1 MTRLL
6 AFAPL
11 AVFLGLVGCGG
22 GGLDSSGGTT
32 PVPPSGSNVAPITVD
47 AGPAA
52 AQGDINMPSVT
63 VTICAPGSTSNCQ
76 TIDHVE
82 LDTGSYGLRILS
94 SVLNASLALP
104 QENTD
109 TGGAVLECT
118 QFADGFSWGP
128 VKTADIQ
135 ITGEAAAS
143 VPVQIIG
150 DPAFPGVPNTC
161 SSSGPSEDTVATFG
175 ANGILGVGP
184 FIQDAGLYYTCTSG
198 ICSELTALDLNLQVS
213 NPVAFFAA
221 DNNGVIVEL
230 PAVGTGGSG
239 VITGSL
245 VFGIGTQSNNALG
258 TATVYTVDANSGVF
272 TITYKNQAFDFSF
285 LDTGSTAN
293 YFDDSS
299 IPTCSSNAFYCPAST
314 LSLTASVTGVNSTSN
329 SVAFSVANAENLF
342 TGDPSAVAFSNL
354 GASNSMSGSF
364 DFGLP
369 FFFGRSVFV
378 AIAEQTTPGGNGPY
392 FAF

>member
-6 AFAPL
+6 ALAPL
-11 AVFLGLVGCGG
+11 AVILGLVGCGG
-22 GGLDSSGGTT
+22 SSLDTSSGTT
-32 PVPPSGSNVAPITVD
+32 TMPPPTGSNVTAITVD

-52 AQGDINMPSVT
+52 APGDINMPFVSVT
-63 VTICAPGSTSNCQ
+63 VCAPGSTTNCQ

-94 SVLNASLALP
+94 SALDSSLALP

-135 ITGEAAAS
+135 ITGEAASS

-161 SSSGPSEDTVATFG
+161 SSSGPAEDTVATFG

-184 FIQDAGLYYTCTSG
+184 FVEDAGLYYTCTSG
-198 ICSELTALDLNLQVS
+198 ICTELSTLDLNLQVS

-221 DNNGVIVEL
+221 DNNGVIVQM
-230 PAVGTGGSG
+230 PSVGTGGSG
-239 VITGSL
+239 TLSGSL
-245 VFGIGTQSNNALG
+245 IFGIGTQSNNGLG
-258 TATVYTVDANSGVF
+258 SSTIYAVDPNSGVF
-272 TITYKNQAFDFSF
+272 SVTYKNQAFDYSF

-293 YFDDSS
+293 YFVDSS
-299 IPTCSSNAFYCPAST
+299 IPTCSSNSFYCPSST
-314 LSLTASVTGVNSTSN
+314 LSLSASVTG
-329 SVAFSVANAENLF
+329 
-342 TGDPSAVAFSNL
+342 
-354 GASNSMSGSF
+354 
-364 DFGLP
+364 
-369 FFFGRSVFV
+369 
-378 AIAEQTTPGGNGPY
+378 
-392 FAF
+392 